1 MLPRPARLSRPR
13 RSPRP
18 HTRGKPR
25 LLDVGR
31 RILARDRFAP
41 DSPLEGTGFEPLVPR
56 KPVILTRPFVEVDHL
71 LPWAEAEP
79 GQECRGKQRRMQAC
93 GAIDLQEIARPEI
106 LDPSQ

>member
-1 MLPRPARLSRPR
+1 MRSNARWSGGIIGL
-13 RSPRP
+13 
-18 HTRGKPR
+18 H
-25 LLDVGR
+25 
-31 RILARDRFAP
+31 

-106 LDPSQ
+106 LDPSQVERHHPCTDVLCLFERNSTERA